1 MKKFY
6 TLLATALVAVSASA
20 QVYFVGDF
28 QGWAPG
34 APTEATK
41 AEDGSW
47 VVEIQDVPTFK
58 MSTAFGSW
66 DEFNAGAL
74 MIEGADNAENLGKE
88 LKTAPGDK
96 DIVLPYRG
104 DYKIVVSADYSTTVI
119 TTTTPPPTGPL
130 ALYLRGE
137 MNSWGAPDLWKM
149 SSEDGVTYWFDCT
162 GETKIA
168 AGTAFKIADANWAK
182 YDFGAGDE
190 IIPFEEPIQWFHKGE
205 NGVMS
210 EDYEGTIKFVLVDD
224 QTADVTAYPTI
235 VDHVA
240 GVADITVSK
249 NEAAEYFNLQGIRV
263 AEPENGLFI
272 RRQGNTVTKV
282 LVK

>member
-28 QGWAPG
+28 QGWAP
-34 APTEATK
+34 ATPTEATK

-47 VVEIQDVPTFK
+47 VVEIQNVPSFK

-74 MIEGADNAENLGKE
+74 MIEGADNVENLGKE

-96 DIVLPYRG
+96 DIVLPYLG
-104 DYKIVVSADYSTTVI
+104 DYKIVISADYSTAVI
-119 TTTTPPPTGPL
+119 TTNTPPPTGPVS
-130 ALYLRGE
+130 LYLRGG
-137 MNSWGAPDLWKM
+137 MNDWGAPDLWKM
-149 SSEDGVTYWFDCT
+149 SSEDGVTYWFDCQ
-162 GETKIA
+162 GETKIP
-168 AGTAFKIADANWAK
+168 AGTEFKIADANWAK

-190 IIPFEEPIQWFHKGE
+190 IIPFEEPIQWFHKGA
-205 NGVMS
+205 NGVMT
-210 EDYEGTIKFVLVDD
+210 EEYEGTIKFVLVDD
-224 QTADVTAYPTI
+224 TTADVTAFPTI

-240 GVADITVSK
+240 GVADITVSE

-263 AEPENGLFI
+263 AAPENGLFI
-272 RRQGNTVTKV
+272 RRRGNTVTKV